1 MSDIK
6 KIKDEYLL
14 KLSKDLDVNQ
24 INQIKTDLFGK
35 NGLVSSQFKQL
46 GKIAENERKKFASE
60 LNNIKDELQN
70 LIVSKIEKIEIKEI
84 NQKLEKEKVDI
95 TLPER
100 PFSEG
105 KIHPVSQVIDE
116 ISSIFSEIGFS
127 VEEGP
132 DVENEYNNFTALN
145 TPDNHPARDM
155 HDTFYLDEKKELLLR
170 THTSPVQIRTMLND
184 KPPFK
189 IIAPGRTYRSD
200 SDQTHA
206 PMFHQVEGLH
216 IDKDINMGH
225 LKGCLNYFIKEFFE
239 VDKIKMR
246 FRPSHF
252 PFTEPSA
259 EVDIGYEIKDGKIII
274 GEGDKWLEILGC
286 GMVHPNVLKNVNV
299 DPGEFQGYAFGIGI
313 DRLAML
319 KYGINDLRAF
329 FDCDYRWLN
338 QFGFDP
344 IDVPSSYRGLSR

>member
-6 KIKDEYLL
+6 KIKEEFISKL
-14 KLSKDLDVNQ
+14 KEKLNLAE
-24 INQIKTDLFGK
+24 INKIKSDLFGK
-35 NGLVSSQFKQL
+35 NGLVSSQFKKI
-46 GKIAENERKKFASE
+46 GTIAETERKQFASD
-60 LNNIKDELQN
+60 LNIIKDELQN
-70 LIVSKIEKIEIKEI
+70 LINSKINEIENAEI
-84 NQKLEKEKVDI
+84 NERLEKEKIDI

-100 PFSEG
+100 PFVRG
-105 KIHPVSQVIDE
+105 KIHPVSQTIDE
-116 ISSIFSEIGFS
+116 ISSIFSEIGFT

-132 DVENEYNNFTALN
+132 DIENEYNNFTALN

-155 HDTFYLDEKKELLLR
+155 HDTFYLDEKKEKLLR
-170 THTSPVQIRTMLND
+170 THTSPVQIRTMLKG

-200 SDQTHA
+200 SDQTHS

-239 VDKIKMR
+239 VEKIKMR

-259 EVDIGYEIKDGKIII
+259 EVDIGYELKDGKIII
-274 GEGDKWLEILGC
+274 GEGNQWLEILGC
-286 GMVHPNVLKNVNV
+286 GMVHPNVLKNVKV
-299 DPGEFQGYAFGIGI
+299 DPTKFQGYAFGIGI

-338 QFGFDP
+338 HYGFDP
-344 IDVPSSYRGLSR
+344 LDVPTNYRGLSR